1 MEMNV
6 TSNTGEPRF
15 SGIDSLVSFKNSQGN
30 ACRGTLIHITR
41 TTAVFEVYNP
51 YSIVQLSEVLPR
63 LEILR
68 GTRTVYQGKAVVSH
82 MLSTGLMVIVS
93 TTLVDAWSDLNEL
106 LPGGELKSETT
117 RFINDWSTSH
127 QIQTK
132 YQVAVGTLRNF
143 LSELSRWLDEAEAG
157 VFGPGPRIADESL
170 REEFVNDVR
179 EPIEPKFG
187 ELVMQFEEAA
197 ADVPEEGLMVH
208 KAYVQR
214 ELHPLVLCSPFV
226 HRSYTKP
233 LGYAG
238 DYEMVNMMLRQSDTK
253 VRGIYA
259 NVVDEFH
266 VKAAAPKAHR
276 HRVRMLQE
284 RLATEAARVVEEEE
298 RMFTVLNIGCGPA
311 VEVQR
316 FIRDSD
322 LASQTSIQLLDF
334 SLETLEYTELKVTQ
348 AVSASGRRPV
358 TKFVHKSIDTLLKE
372 IHQNETTQIGKFDMV
387 YCAGLFDYF
396 SDAICKRLVALYYES
411 LNPGG
416 TVCVTNVHKD
426 NPNRFHMEHL
436 LDWYLVYRNE
446 KDMKDMVP
454 HGANY
459 ELECD
464 DTGVNVFLDIRMDD

>member
-1 MEMNV
+1 MNI
-6 TSNTGEPRF
+6 TNTTGEPRI
-15 SGIDSLVSFKNSQGN
+15 SGIDSLVSFSNSQGS
-30 ACRGTLIHITR
+30 AGRGTLIHITR

-51 YSIVQLSEVLPR
+51 YSIVQLSEVIPR

-68 GTRTVYQGKAVVSH
+68 GSRTVYQGKAVVSH

-106 LPGGELKSETT
+106 LPGGELRSETK
-117 RFINDWSTSH
+117 RFIDDWSSSH
-127 QIQTK
+127 SIQTK

-157 VFGPGPRIADESL
+157 AFSPGPRVANESL

-187 ELVMQFEEAA
+187 ELFMQFEAA
-197 ADVPEEGLMVH
+197 ASEVPEEDLMVH
-208 KAYVQR
+208 KAYIQR

-238 DYEMVNMMLRQSDTK
+238 DYEMVNMMLRESDSR

-259 NVVDEFH
+259 NIVDEFH
-266 VKAAAPKAHR
+266 IKAAAPKAHR
-276 HRVRMLQE
+276 NRVLMLEE
-284 RLATEAARVVEEEE
+284 RLNAEAERVVEEEE

-316 FIRDSD
+316 YIKDRPLSN
-322 LASQTSIQLLDF
+322 QTSLQLMDF
-334 SLETLEYTELKVTQ
+334 SSEPLDYTKEKINASV
-348 AVSASGRRPV
+348 AASGNKPILN
-358 TKFVHKSIDTLLKE
+358 FVHKSIDTLLKE
-372 IHQNETTQIGKFDMV
+372 IHENQNMQIGKFDMV

-396 SDAICKRLVALYYES
+396 SDAICKRLVSIFHES

-416 TVCVTNVHKD
+416 LVCVTNVHTN

-446 KDMKDMVP
+446 EDMKKLAP
-454 HGANY
+454 KNSEY
-459 ELECD
+459 EIECD
-464 DTGVNVFLDIRMDD
+464 DTGVNVFLDIRLED

>member
-1 MEMNV
+1 METIDEN
-6 TSNTGEPRF
+6 NHGEPKN
-15 SGIDSLVSFKNSQGN
+15 SGIDSLVSFKNSQGKP
-30 ACRGTLIHITR
+30 CRGTLMHITR

-68 GTRTVYQGKAVVSH
+68 GSRTVYKGKAVVSH

-106 LPGGELKSETT
+106 LPGGELKAETV
-117 RFINDWSTSH
+117 RFIDDWASSH
-127 QIQTK
+127 QIDMK

-157 VFGPGPRIADESL
+157 VFGPGPRVADESL
-170 REEFVNDVR
+170 RVEFVNDVR

-187 ELVMQFEEAA
+187 ELVMQFEAA
-197 ADVPEEGLMVH
+197 AAEIPEDNLMVH

-238 DYEMVNMMLRQSDTK
+238 DYEMVNMMLRQSDSK
-253 VRGIYA
+253 VHGIYA
-259 NVVDEFH
+259 NIVDEFH

-276 HRVRMLQE
+276 HRVVMLQE
-284 RLATEAARVVEEEE
+284 RLESEAARVVEEEE

-322 LASQTSIQLLDF
+322 LASQTSLQLMDF
-334 SLETLEYTELKVTQ
+334 SLETLEYTESKVNE
-348 AVSASGRRPV
+348 AIAASGRKPV
-358 TKFVHKSIDTLLKE
+358 TQFVHKSIDTLLKE
-372 IHQNETTQIGKFDMV
+372 IHQNDTMQIGKFDMV

-396 SDAICKRLVALYYES
+396 SNAICKRLVAIYYES

-416 TVCVTNVHKD
+416 LVCVTNVHKN

-446 KDMKDMVP
+446 KDMEGMVP
-454 HGANY
+454 HNANF
-459 ELECD
+459 EMECD
-464 DTGVNVFLDIRMDD
+464 DTGVNVFLDVRSDD